1 MLKIQQR
8 KGINIMRKLLI
19 ALSLVLFATTVAQA
33 REQINIV
40 GSSTVY
46 PFSTVV
52 AERFGKSGKFKTPVI
67 ESTGTGGGMKLFCA
81 GIGTNTPDMSNASRK
96 IKPKEV
102 KLCKNNNVTDI
113 TEVIVGLDGIA
124 FTSSVDGK
132 EYNFTKKQLWEA
144 MSQLG
149 SKPVKWSDIDPSLP
163 DYKISILTPPA
174 TSGTRDA
181 WNSLVM
187 KKGCPEEILKEQ
199 GKKACYLLRE
209 DGPVIEVGENDTL
222 IINKLVGEPTYFGI
236 FGFSYY
242 DNSKDKVQAHKIE
255 GKEIS
260 LSSIQ
265 DGSYPISRPLYFYV
279 KNQHIGIVPG
289 IEEYVKEFTSKK
301 ASGKRGYLKDL
312 GLVPLANP
320 KEAISKVE

>member
-1 MLKIQQR
+1 M
-8 KGINIMRKLLI
+8 
-19 ALSLVLFATTVAQA
+19 SLMTTISYA
-33 REQINIV
+33 RDQIKIV

-52 AERFGKSGKFKTPVI
+52 AERFGKSGNKTPVI

-81 GIGTNTPDMSNASRK
+81 GIGVNTPDMSNASRK

-102 KLCKNNNVTDI
+102 KLCKDNGVTEI
-113 TEVIVGLDGIA
+113 TQVIVGLDGIA
-124 FTSSVDGK
+124 FTSSVKGK
-132 EYNFTKKQLWEA
+132 QYNFTKKHLWEA
-144 MSQLG
+144 MSDLG
-149 SKPVKWSDIDPSLP
+149 SKPKKWSDIDPSLP
-163 DYKISILTPPA
+163 DYKIAILTPPA

-199 GKKACYLLRE
+199 GKKACYMLRE
-209 DGPVIEVGENDTL
+209 DGAVIEVGENDTL

-242 DNSKDKVQAHKIE
+242 DNSKDKVQAHLIE
-255 GKEIS
+255 DKKIS
-260 LSSIQ
+260 LKSIQ

-279 KNQHIGIVPG
+279 KDQHIGVIPG
-289 IEEYVKEFTSKK
+289 VEEYVKEFTSKR
-301 ASGKRGYLKDL
+301 AAGPRGYLLDL
-312 GLVPLANP
+312 GLVPLKSL
-320 KEAISKVE
+320 KESISKVE

>member
-1 MLKIQQR
+1 
-8 KGINIMRKLLI
+8 MRLLLI
-19 ALSLVLFATTVAQA
+19 VFIMSLMTTISYA
-33 REQINIV
+33 RDQIKIV

-81 GIGTNTPDMSNASRK
+81 GIGVNTPDMSNASRK
-96 IKPKEV
+96 IKTKEI
-102 KLCKNNNVTDI
+102 KLCKDNGVTEI
-113 TEVIVGLDGIA
+113 TQVIVGLDGIA
-124 FTSSVDGK
+124 FTSSVQGK
-132 EYNFTKKQLWEA
+132 QYNFTKKQLWEA
-144 MSQLG
+144 MSSLG
-149 SKPVKWSDIDPSLP
+149 SKPTKWSDIDPSLP
-163 DYKISILTPPA
+163 DYKIAILTPPA

-242 DNSKDKVQAHKIE
+242 DNSKDKVQAHLIDNVK
-255 GKEIS
+255 IS

-265 DGSYPISRPLYFYV
+265 DETYPISRPLYFYV
-279 KNQHIGIVPG
+279 KDQHRGVIPG
-289 IEEYVKEFTSKK
+289 IDQFVKEFTSKR
-301 ASGKRGYLKDL
+301 AAGKRGYLLDL
-312 GLVPLANP
+312 GLVPLKNL
-320 KEAISKVE
+320 KESISKVE

>member
-1 MLKIQQR
+1 MRLFLIVL
-8 KGINIMRKLLI
+8 IMSLMSS
-19 ALSLVLFATTVAQA
+19 LSYA

-52 AERFGKSGKFKTPVI
+52 AERFGKSGKFQTPVI

-96 IKPKEV
+96 IKAKEIA
-102 KLCKNNNVTDI
+102 LCKKNNVTDI
-113 TEVIVGLDGIA
+113 TQVIVGLDGIA
-124 FTSSVDGK
+124 FTSSVKGK
-132 EYNFTKKQLWEA
+132 EYNFTKKHLWEA
-144 MSQLG
+144 MSDLG
-149 SKPVKWSDIDPSLP
+149 SKPKKWSDIDPSLP
-163 DYKISILTPPA
+163 DYKIAILTPPA

-199 GKKACYLLRE
+199 GKKACYMLRE
-209 DGPVIEVGENDTL
+209 DGAVIEVGENDTL

-265 DGSYPISRPLYFYV
+265 DGSYPISRPLFFYV
-279 KNQHIGIVPG
+279 KNQHIGIIPG

-312 GLVPLANP
+312 GLVPLANS
-320 KEAISKVE
+320 KEALSKVE

>member
-1 MLKIQQR
+1 
-8 KGINIMRKLLI
+8 MRLLLI
-19 ALSLVLFATTVAQA
+19 ALIMSLMTITAQA
-33 REQINIV
+33 RDQINIV

-67 ESTGTGGGMKLFCA
+67 ESTGTGGGMKLFCK
-81 GIGTNTPDMSNASRK
+81 GIGTDSPDMSNASRK
-96 IKPKEV
+96 IKSKEI
-102 KLCKNNNVTDI
+102 KLCKNNGVTDI

-144 MSQLG
+144 MADLG
-149 SKPVKWSDIDPSLP
+149 SKPIKWSDIDPSLP
-163 DYKISILTPPA
+163 DYKIAILTPPA

-187 KKGCPEEILKEQ
+187 KKGCPEEILKEK

-255 GKEIS
+255 GVEIS
-260 LSSIQ
+260 LKAIQ

-279 KNQHIGIVPG
+279 KNQHIGVIPG
-289 IEEYVKEFTSKK
+289 IEEYVKEFTSKR
-301 ASGKRGYLKDL
+301 AAGKRGYLLDL
-312 GLVPLANP
+312 GLVPLENLKDAV
-320 KEAISKVE
+320 SKVE

>member
-1 MLKIQQR
+1 
-8 KGINIMRKLLI
+8 MRILTIILLC
-19 ALSLVLFATTVAQA
+19 LMTTISYA
-33 REQINIV
+33 RDQINIV

-52 AERFGKSGKFKTPVI
+52 AERFGKSGTFKTPVI
-67 ESTGTGGGMKLFCA
+67 ESTGTGGGMKLFCK
-81 GIGTNTPDMSNASRK
+81 GIGVNTPDMSNASRK

-102 KLCKNNNVTDI
+102 NLCKENGVTDI
-113 TEVIVGLDGIA
+113 TQVIVGLDGIA
-124 FTSSVDGK
+124 FTSSVKGK
-132 EYNFTKKQLWEA
+132 SYNFTKEHLWKA
-144 MSQLG
+144 MADLG
-149 SKPVKWSDIDPSLP
+149 PKPEKWSDIDSSLP
-163 DYKISILTPPA
+163 DYKIAILTPPA

-187 KKGCPEEILKEQ
+187 KKGCPESILKEQ

-222 IINKLVGEPTYFGI
+222 IINKLVGEPEYFGI

-242 DNSKDKVQAHKIE
+242 DNSKDKVQAHTIE
-255 GKEIS
+255 SVKIS

-279 KNQHIGIVPG
+279 KNQHIGVIPG
-289 IEEYVKEFTSKK
+289 IEEYVKEFTSQR
-301 ASGKRGYLKDL
+301 AAGKRGYLLDL
-312 GLVPLANP
+312 GLVPLENLND
-320 KEAISKVE
+320 AISKVE

>member
-1 MLKIQQR
+1 MRLFLIVL
-8 KGINIMRKLLI
+8 IMSLMSS
-19 ALSLVLFATTVAQA
+19 LSYA

-52 AERFGKSGKFKTPVI
+52 AERFGKSGKFQTPVI

-96 IKPKEV
+96 IKAKEIA
-102 KLCKNNNVTDI
+102 LCKKNNVTDI
-113 TEVIVGLDGIA
+113 TQVIVGLDGIA
-124 FTSSVDGK
+124 FTSSVKGK
-132 EYNFTKKQLWEA
+132 EYNFTKKHLWEA
-144 MSQLG
+144 MSDLG
-149 SKPVKWSDIDPSLP
+149 SKPKKWSDIDPSLP
-163 DYKISILTPPA
+163 DYKIAILTPPA

-199 GKKACYLLRE
+199 GKKACYMLRE
-209 DGPVIEVGENDTL
+209 DGAVIEVGENDTL

-265 DGSYPISRPLYFYV
+265 DGSYPISRPLFFYV
-279 KNQHIGIVPG
+279 KNQHIGIIPG

-320 KEAISKVE
+320 KEALSKVE

>member
-1 MLKIQQR
+1 
-8 KGINIMRKLLI
+8 MRLLLI
-19 ALSLVLFATTVAQA
+19 VFIMSLMTTISYA
-33 REQINIV
+33 RDQIKIV

-52 AERFGKSGKFKTPVI
+52 AERFGKSGNKTPVI

-81 GIGTNTPDMSNASRK
+81 GIGVNTPDMSNASRK

-102 KLCKNNNVTDI
+102 KLCKDNGVTEI
-113 TEVIVGLDGIA
+113 TQVIVGLDGIA
-124 FTSSVDGK
+124 FTSSVKGK
-132 EYNFTKKQLWEA
+132 QYNFTKKHLWEA
-144 MSQLG
+144 MSDLG
-149 SKPVKWSDIDPSLP
+149 SKPKKWSDIDPSLP
-163 DYKISILTPPA
+163 DYKIAILTPPG

-199 GKKACYLLRE
+199 GKKACYMLRE
-209 DGPVIEVGENDTL
+209 DGAVIEVGENDTL

-242 DNSKDKVQAHKIE
+242 DNSKDKVQAHLIE
-255 GKEIS
+255 DKKIS
-260 LSSIQ
+260 LKSIQ

-279 KNQHIGIVPG
+279 KDQHIGVIPG
-289 IEEYVKEFTSKK
+289 VEEYVKEFTSKR
-301 ASGKRGYLKDL
+301 AAGPRGYLLDL
-312 GLVPLANP
+312 GLVPLESL
-320 KEAISKVE
+320 KESISKVN

>member
-1 MLKIQQR
+1 M
-8 KGINIMRKLLI
+8 
-19 ALSLVLFATTVAQA
+19 SLMTTISYA
-33 REQINIV
+33 RDQIKIV

-52 AERFGKSGKFKTPVI
+52 AERFGKSGNKTPVI

-81 GIGTNTPDMSNASRK
+81 GIGVNTPDMSNASRK

-102 KLCKNNNVTDI
+102 KLCKDNGVTEI
-113 TEVIVGLDGIA
+113 TQVIVGLDGIA
-124 FTSSVDGK
+124 FTSSVKGK
-132 EYNFTKKQLWEA
+132 QYNFTKKHLWEA
-144 MSQLG
+144 MSDLG
-149 SKPVKWSDIDPSLP
+149 SKPKKWSDIDPSLP
-163 DYKISILTPPA
+163 DYKIAILTPPG

-199 GKKACYLLRE
+199 GKKACYMLRE
-209 DGPVIEVGENDTL
+209 DGAVIEVGENDTL

-242 DNSKDKVQAHKIE
+242 DNSKDKVQAHLIE
-255 GKEIS
+255 DKKIS
-260 LSSIQ
+260 LKSIQ

-279 KNQHIGIVPG
+279 KDQHIGVIPG
-289 IEEYVKEFTSKK
+289 VEEYVKEFTSKR
-301 ASGKRGYLKDL
+301 AAGPRGYLLDL
-312 GLVPLANP
+312 GLVPLESL
-320 KEAISKVE
+320 KESISKVN

>member
-1 MLKIQQR
+1 
-8 KGINIMRKLLI
+8 MRLLLI
-19 ALSLVLFATTVAQA
+19 VFIMSLMTTISYA
-33 REQINIV
+33 RDQIKIV

-81 GIGTNTPDMSNASRK
+81 GIGVNTPDMSNASRK
-96 IKPKEV
+96 IKTKEI
-102 KLCKNNNVTDI
+102 KLCKDNGVTDI
-113 TEVIVGLDGIA
+113 TQVIVGLDGIA
-124 FTSSVDGK
+124 FTSSVKGK
-132 EYNFTKKQLWEA
+132 SYNFTKEQLWEA
-144 MSQLG
+144 MSDLG
-149 SKPVKWSDIDPSLP
+149 SKPTKWSDIDPSLP
-163 DYKISILTPPA
+163 DYKIAILTPPA

-222 IINKLVGEPTYFGI
+222 IINKLVGEPSYFGI

-242 DNSKDKVQAHKIE
+242 DNSKDKVQAHTIE
-255 GKEIS
+255 GVNIS
-260 LSSIQ
+260 LKSIQ

-279 KNQHIGIVPG
+279 KDQHIGVIPG
-289 IEEYVKEFTSKK
+289 VDEYVKEFTSKR
-301 ASGKRGYLKDL
+301 AAGPRGYLMDL
-312 GLVPLANP
+312 GLVPL
-320 KEAISKVE
+320 KSLDESISKVD

>member
-1 MLKIQQR
+1 
-8 KGINIMRKLLI
+8 MRLLLI
-19 ALSLVLFATTVAQA
+19 AFIMSLMTTISYA
-33 REQINIV
+33 RDQIKIV

-81 GIGTNTPDMSNASRK
+81 GIGVNTPDMSNASRK
-96 IKPKEV
+96 IKTKEI
-102 KLCKNNNVTDI
+102 KLCKDNGVTEI
-113 TEVIVGLDGIA
+113 TQVIVGLDGIA
-124 FTSSVDGK
+124 FTSSVQGK
-132 EYNFTKKQLWEA
+132 QYNFTKKQLWEA
-144 MSQLG
+144 MSSLG
-149 SKPVKWSDIDPSLP
+149 SKPTKWSDIDPSLP
-163 DYKISILTPPA
+163 DYKIAILTPPA

-222 IINKLVGEPTYFGI
+222 IINKLVGEPSYFGI

-242 DNSKDKVQAHKIE
+242 DNSKDKVQAHLIE
-255 GKEIS
+255 DVKIS
-260 LSSIQ
+260 LKSIQ

-279 KNQHIGIVPG
+279 KDQHIGVIPG
-289 IEEYVKEFTSKK
+289 IDKFVKEFTSKK
-301 ASGKRGYLKDL
+301 AAGPRGYLLDL
-312 GLVPLANP
+312 GLVPLKSL
-320 KEAISKVE
+320 KESISKVE